1 MTPIILYIMIKKIKM
16 LKNVLAIGLV
26 LVSVGIL
33 MTIGINDP
41 HEIKGE
47 LVALSGALI
56 LLIGYLL

>member
-1 MTPIILYIMIKKIKM
+1 MIKKIKM